1 MGMTKHTPPSVR
13 PEANLAI
20 HSQMAE
26 LVQTMTIQL
35 AVIGTESARRA
46 RLRPILF
53 IIIPKGRQPKA
64 APSESKD
71 ATHEL
76 SCSLILKGLLS
87 CCSNGIAGD
96 VHVKSVPAENTRK
109 FAGTCAW
116 RFECQSQIR
125 FRMLS
130 INEVTM
136 GKYSARIKYFSIAY
150 FGHFY

>member
-1 MGMTKHTPPSVR
+1 MGMTKHTPPSVK
-13 PEANLAI
+13 PETNLAI
-20 HSQMAE
+20 HSQTTD

-35 AVIGTESARRA
+35 AVIGRKSARSA

-53 IIIPKGRQPKA
+53 TIIPKGRPPRA

-76 SCSLILKGLLS
+76 SWSLILKGLLS

-109 FAGTCAW
+109 FAGTYA
-116 RFECQSQIR
+116 
-125 FRMLS
+125 
-130 INEVTM
+130 
-136 GKYSARIKYFSIAY
+136 
-150 FGHFY
+150 

>member
-1 MGMTKHTPPSVR
+1 MGVRKHTPPSVT

-20 HSQMAE
+20 HSQMTE
-26 LVQTMTIQL
+26 LVQTMIIQL
-35 AVIGTESARRA
+35 AVIGRESARRA

-53 IIIPKGRQPKA
+53 TITPKGRPPKA

-96 VHVKSVPAENTRK
+96 VHVRSVPAENMIK
-109 FAGTCAW
+109 FAETCA
-116 RFECQSQIR
+116 
-125 FRMLS
+125 
-130 INEVTM
+130 
-136 GKYSARIKYFSIAY
+136 
-150 FGHFY
+150 